1 MFGGPDEVTQRT
13 QYEIPEEIKPYVKK
27 ALEAITA
34 AVSLYPIT
42 PLFQFQPRPV
52 VQPSQ
57 YQNLLAAQ
65 MMTMPFGGISPF
77 LTDLSVLFPQ
87 IPSLPQIWEQR
98 SEIPLGIENLL
109 AQLEAMRQ
117 ELERLRSRLEGEQTY
132 YPYATG

>member
-1 MFGGPDEVTQRT
+1 
-13 QYEIPEEIKPYVKK
+13 YEIPEEIRPYVKK
-27 ALEAITA
+27 AIEAITA

-77 LTDLSVLFPQ
+77 LTDISILFPQ